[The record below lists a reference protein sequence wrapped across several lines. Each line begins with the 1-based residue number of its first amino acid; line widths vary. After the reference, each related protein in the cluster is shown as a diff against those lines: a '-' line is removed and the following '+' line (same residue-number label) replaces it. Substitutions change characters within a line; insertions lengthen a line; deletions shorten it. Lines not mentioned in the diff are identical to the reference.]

1 MLHITILDII
11 DITMVATILYQLYR
25 LIKGT
30 AAFSIFL
37 GIFFVYLF
45 WLVVKALNMEL
56 ISAILG
62 QVIGVG
68 VIALIIVFQQEIR
81 RFLLA
86 IGNRYIS
93 RNRFSFNKYFPSG
106 TIDQSTNQ
114 IVEEVVRAS
123 ESMANSRTGALIA
136 VGRTSLLDIYSDGG
150 ELLNA
155 LVTDELLKTIF
166 YKGSPLHDGA
176 ALIQNGKIYAARCPL
191 PSTDQTGLPSRFGM
205 RHRAAIGL
213 TEQTDAI
220 VIIISE
226 ERGKIS
232 VADAG
237 KIHEDLTPNELRQIL
252 LTLRL

>member
-1 MLHITILDII
+1 MLNISVLDII
-11 DITMVATILYQLYR
+11 DIVLVAIILYELYR
-25 LIKGT
+25 IIRGT
-30 AAFSIFL
+30 AAFSIFI

-68 VIALIIVFQQEIR
+68 MIALIIVFQQEVR

-86 IGNRYIS
+86 IGNRYIR
-93 RNRFSFNKYFPSG
+93 RNKFSLDKYFPAG
-106 TIDQSTNQ
+106 DIDQTTNQ
-114 IVEEVVRAS
+114 VIEELVRAS
-123 ESMANSRTGALIA
+123 EAMAQSRTGALI
-136 VGRTSLLDIYSDGG
+136 VIGRTSLLDIYTEGG
-150 ELLNA
+150 EIINA
-155 LVTDELLKTIF
+155 SITAELLKTIF

-176 ALIQNGKIYAARCPL
+176 VLIENTKIYAARCPL
-191 PSTDQTGLPSRFGM
+191 PVTDQTNLPPQYGM

-213 TEQTDAI
+213 TEHADAI
-220 VIIISE
+220 VIIVSE

-237 KIHEDLTPNELRQIL
+237 KVHEDITPNELRQIL
-252 LTLRL
+252 LSVKV